1 MSDVELPMPLT
12 RMDGRVLRAAVPWVL
27 AAALA
32 VALPHLVPGGF
43 GLSLLCRMGIAII
56 FALSFNMLLGQGGML
71 DFGHAVYLGLGGYL
85 AIHAMQ
91 QTGWPLPL
99 PLVPIIGG
107 AGGLVAA
114 ILAGWVASR
123 RSGTAF
129 AMISL
134 GVAELVV
141 ATVHLFPSFSGG
153 EEGVSGDRSSGPA
166 LLGHDFGPQIEAY
179 YLIAAFAWVCALLM
193 WAYTSTPLGR
203 LANAV
208 RDNPERVGFLGYDP
222 ARIRRLVF
230 ALSGLFAGVAGGLAA
245 LNDEIVTA
253 GGMSADASGQVLLM
267 TFIGGIGTFWGPVA
281 GAVLITLLSMAL
293 STVTDAWQ
301 LYSGLLFITM
311 VVWAPGGI
319 SGILL
324 AHVPLGRRAGALV
337 PSYAA
342 VAPGLILALA
352 GTAGLA
358 EMAFRLQAVRNG
370 ATPRPLLGF
379 AADPGTAAPWVLA
392 VALFLAGAV
401 LLARTWP
408 SARDAWRQAQTQPET
423 QAQAQA

>member
-1 MSDVELPMPLT
+1 MSDLGLP
-12 RMDGRVLRAAVPWVL
+12 LRLARTDLSLVRTVAPWVL
-27 AAALA
+27 AALVA
-32 VALPHLVPGGF
+32 VVLPHVVPGGF
-43 GLSLLCRMGIAII
+43 GLSLLCRMGIAIV

-71 DFGHAVYLGLGGYL
+71 DFGHAVFLGLGGYL
-85 AIHAMQ
+85 AMHAMR
-91 QTGWPLPL
+91 QTGWSLPL
-99 PLVPIIGG
+99 PLVPLIGG
-107 AGGLVAA
+107 VGGVLAALV
-114 ILAGWVASR
+114 AGWVTTR

-153 EEGVSGDRSSGPA
+153 EEGISGDRSNGPA

-179 YLIAAFAWVCALLM
+179 YLIAAFAWICALLM
-193 WAYTSTPLGR
+193 WAYTATPLGR

-222 ARIRRLVF
+222 ARIRRVVF
-230 ALSGLFAGVAGGLAA
+230 ALSGLFAGIAGGLAA

-253 GGMSADASGQVLLM
+253 AGMSGDASGQVLLM
-267 TFIGGIGTFWGPVA
+267 TFIGGIGTFWGPIA
-281 GAVLITLLSMAL
+281 GAVLITFLSVAL

-319 SGILL
+319 SGVLL
-324 AHVPLGRRAGALV
+324 AHIPLGRRAAALV

-342 VAPGLILALA
+342 TAPGLLLALV
-352 GTAGLA
+352 GTIGLS

-370 ATPRPLLGF
+370 AVPRPILGW
-379 AADPGTAAPWVLA
+379 AADPGDALPWLLA
-392 VALFLAGAV
+392 TGLLIAGGV
-401 LLARTWP
+401 WLARTWP
-408 SARDAWRQAQTQPET
+408 AARDAWRQA
-423 QAQAQA
+423 AAA

>member
-1 MSDVELPMPLT
+1 MSDLGLP
-12 RMDGRVLRAAVPWVL
+12 LRLARTDLSLLRTVAPWVL
-27 AAALA
+27 AALVA
-32 VALPHLVPGGF
+32 VVLPHIVPGGF
-43 GLSLLCRMGIAII
+43 GLSLLCRMGIAIV

-71 DFGHAVYLGLGGYL
+71 DFGHAVFLGLGGYL
-85 AIHAMQ
+85 AMHAMR
-91 QTGWPLPL
+91 QTGWSLPL
-99 PLVPIIGG
+99 PIVPLIGG
-107 AGGLVAA
+107 VGGVLAALV
-114 ILAGWVASR
+114 AGWVTTR

-153 EEGVSGDRSSGPA
+153 EEGISGDRSNGPA

-179 YLIAAFAWVCALLM
+179 YLIAAFAWICALLM
-193 WAYTSTPLGR
+193 WAYTATPLGR

-222 ARIRRLVF
+222 ARIRRVVF
-230 ALSGLFAGVAGGLAA
+230 ALSGLFAGIAGGLAA

-253 GGMSADASGQVLLM
+253 AGMSGDASGQVLLM
-267 TFIGGIGTFWGPVA
+267 TFIGGIGTFWGPIA
-281 GAVLITLLSMAL
+281 GAVLITFLSVAL

-319 SGILL
+319 SGVLL
-324 AHVPLGRRAGALV
+324 AHIPLGRRAAALV

-342 VAPGLILALA
+342 TAPGLLLALV
-352 GTAGLA
+352 GTIGLS

-370 ATPRPLLGF
+370 AVPRPILGW
-379 AADPGTAAPWVLA
+379 AADPGDALPWLLA
-392 VALFLAGAV
+392 TGLLIAGSV
-401 LLARTWP
+401 WLARTWP
-408 SARDAWRQAQTQPET
+408 AARDAWRQA
-423 QAQAQA
+423 AAA